1 MKLESY
7 LEKWKTI
14 LSGAGPTE
22 AIALELGVSLDRLKT
37 YRRFIWDH
45 YQDAIR
51 LMYTRVEKVAP
62 QALTLEC
69 IRTYYEKFPP
79 TEWNLNQL
87 AKHYPAYLKE
97 LPVSTAVAEL
107 AEYDWAEFCVLR
119 DLSDEAQLISDLA
132 PGELLLHPGLYL
144 LTFQNQISSWVHD
157 IDEIEEN
164 ADGKEKPVYPTEPA
178 TGPETLLM
186 SRICDPYQIRLTQP
200 SLAALSVIQTLSDGK
215 MSEETALAAAAKI
228 CGLPL
233 ADLKSETDFLIQ
245 QGVLLKPTSAHSL
258 RQ

>member
-14 LSGAGPTE
+14 LSGTGPTE
-22 AIALELGVSLDRLKT
+22 DIALELGVSLDRLKT

-62 QALTLEC
+62 QTLTLEC
-69 IRTYYEKFPP
+69 IRAYYETFPP
-79 TEWNLNQL
+79 CEWNLNQL
-87 AKHYPAYLKE
+87 AKHYPTYLKE
-97 LPVSTAVAEL
+97 LPVPAAVAEL

-119 DLSDEAQLISDLA
+119 DLADEAQLIAELA

-164 ADGKEKPVYPTEPA
+164 AEAEEKFKPIYPLEPKA
-178 TGPETLLM
+178 EPETLLM

-215 MSEETALAAAAKI
+215 LSEEAALAAAAKI
-228 CGLPL
+228 CDLPV
-233 ADLKSETDFLIQ
+233 ADLKTETDFLIQ
-245 QGVLLKPTSAHSL
+245 QGVLLTL
-258 RQ
+258 RV

>member
-14 LSGAGPTE
+14 LSGSGPTE
-22 AIALELGVSLDRLKT
+22 SVAQELGVSLDRLKT

-62 QALTLEC
+62 ESLTLEC
-69 IRTYYEKFPP
+69 IRSYYSKFPP

-87 AKHYPAYLKE
+87 AKHYPTYLKE
-97 LPVSTAVAEL
+97 LPVPTAVSEL

-119 DLSDEAQLISDLA
+119 DLADEAQLIGDLA
-132 PGELLLHPGLYL
+132 PGELLLHPALYL

-164 ADGKEKPVYPTEPA
+164 AEAGTKPTYPSEPT
-178 TGPETLLM
+178 TGAETLLM
-186 SRICDPYQIRLTQP
+186 SRVCDPYQIRLTQP

-215 MSEETALAAAAKI
+215 MNSEAALAAAAQV
-228 CGLPL
+228 CGLPV
-233 ADLKSETDFLIQ
+233 ADLQSETDFLIQ
-245 QGVLLKPTSAHSL
+245 QGVLLTAHSL
-258 RQ
+258 QP

>member
-1 MKLESY
+1 MNLETY
-7 LEKWKTI
+7 LTKWKTI
-14 LSGAGPTE
+14 LSGTGPTE

-62 QALTLEC
+62 EVVTLEC
-69 IRTYYEKFPP
+69 IRAYYEKFPP
-79 TEWNLNQL
+79 CEWNLNQL
-87 AKHYPAYLKE
+87 AKHYPMYLKE
-97 LPVSTAVAEL
+97 LPVPAPVAEL

-119 DLSDEAQLISDLA
+119 DLADEKQLIAELA

-164 ADGKEKPVYPTEPA
+164 AEALGDSKPVYPLEPA

-200 SLAALSVIQTLSDGK
+200 SLAALSVIQTLSEGK
-215 MSEETALAAAAKI
+215 LSEEAALTAAARI
-228 CGLPL
+228 CGLPVE
-233 ADLKSETDFLIQ
+233 DLKSETEFLIQ
-245 QGVLLKPTSAHSL
+245 QGVLLTPLT
-258 RQ
+258 